1 MTEQPDLNAT
11 RRTSLLPIY
20 IALALL
26 GVFVVIF
33 VAEFLDLSKSSGGVE
48 AEVRTAE
55 TYMDVVTPLLT
66 NANPENGEV
75 LLQQYGCNA
84 CHAGQNAGRLAPAHS
99 DVAQVAAI
107 RRPPLT
113 AAAYIYESIIYPG
126 AFIVDGYER
135 NMPRIYAEQIP
146 DDDLGDIIA
155 YLLLPNGA
163 TQMTPEATQD
173 TE

>member
-1 MTEQPDLNAT
+1 MTEQPESKST
-11 RRTSLLPIY
+11 RRISMLPIY

-33 VAEFLDLSKSSGGVE
+33 LVEFLDLSKSSGGTQAE
-48 AEVRTAE
+48 ALTAE
-55 TYMDVVTPLLT
+55 TYMDVVTSLLS
-66 NANPENGEV
+66 NANSENGEV

-99 DVAQVAAI
+99 EVAQVAAV

-113 AAAYIYESIIYPG
+113 AAAYVYESIIYPG
-126 AFIVDGYER
+126 AFIVEGYER
-135 NMPRIYAEQIP
+135 NMPRIYADQIP
-146 DDDLGDIIA
+146 DDELGDIIA

-163 TQMTPEATQD
+163 SEMTPEATQD
-173 TE
+173 AG

>member
-1 MTEQPDLNAT
+1 MTEQPEPKST

-33 VAEFLDLSKSSGGVE
+33 LVEFLDLSKSSGGTQAE
-48 AEVRTAE
+48 ALTAE
-55 TYMDVVTPLLT
+55 TYVDVVASLLS
-66 NANPENGEV
+66 NANSQNGEV

-99 DVAQVAAI
+99 EVAQVAAV

-113 AAAYIYESIIYPG
+113 AAAYVYESIIYPG
-126 AFIVDGYER
+126 AFIVEGYER
-135 NMPRIYAEQIP
+135 NMPRIYADQIP
-146 DDDLGDIIA
+146 DDELGDIIA

-163 TQMTPEATQD
+163 SEMTPEATQD
-173 TE
+173 AG